1 MGAPQT
7 CQLDSQTSLRLDG
20 FVLSVTHPDQQ
31 EALFDLDLLDVK
43 DQHHLLSILYK
54 CWLDAECTWNPLLGE
69 EITAVQKE
77 ADRFTMLV

>member
-1 MGAPQT
+1 MGAPQSY
-7 CQLDSQTSLRLDG
+7 QLGSQTSLRLDG

-43 DQHHLLSILYK
+43 DQRHLLSILYK

-69 EITAVQKE
+69 EIEAVQQGV
-77 ADRFTMLV
+77 DHFTILV